1 MEQLSPFLG
10 TIGSDDDN
18 ENDEFEDGAQPNQ
31 SKSGAVPTS
40 PTSLQFH
47 KRSAGGLGERWI
59 DKVERIRRASPYGNQ
74 PGWCLKPIIV
84 KAGDNCRQELLA
96 PSSYRPIRGACV

>member
-1 MEQLSPFLG
+1 MEQLGPFLG

-18 ENDEFEDGAQPNQ
+18 EIDEFEENFQPNQ
-31 SKSGAVPTS
+31 SKLGSVPTS

-59 DKVERIRRASPYGNQ
+59 DKVERIDARRRTGTNL
-74 PGWCLKPIIV
+74 GGV
-84 KAGDNCRQELLA
+84 
-96 PSSYRPIRGACV
+96 